1 MFSDLTTAR
10 VFNCILFYVT
20 PFFITIWYECS
31 YIVHNIVHFL
41 GSQRFSAYLNLLYKE
56 LNSHVQLCW
65 FCMIVQNE
73 RQRDVFIIEA
83 VVTTPEDRHVVKTS
97 KVRCS
102 GDALPSLAGTFTFL
116 LRADMPGT
124 FHINFRFKSLGQI
137 GNCGFDEVLV
147 DEIKTFVVTHYQ
159 NKNLSDYC
167 DGHFVPAVEVPL
179 AKKQLVGECFH
190 K

>member
-1 MFSDLTTAR
+1 
-10 VFNCILFYVT
+10 
-20 PFFITIWYECS
+20 
-31 YIVHNIVHFL
+31 
-41 GSQRFSAYLNLLYKE
+41 
-56 LNSHVQLCW
+56 
-65 FCMIVQNE
+65 MIVQNE

-83 VVTTPEDRHVVKTS
+83 VVTTPQDRLVVQTS

-116 LRADMPGT
+116 LPADIPGT
-124 FHINFRFKSLGQI
+124 FHINFKFKSLD
-137 GNCGFDEVLV
+137 GFDEVLV

-167 DGHFVPAVEVPL
+167 DGHFVPAVEVPF

-190 K
+190 

>member
-1 MFSDLTTAR
+1 MSSDLTTAK

-20 PFFITIWYECS
+20 PLFITICYDCS

-41 GSQRFSAYLNLLYKE
+41 GSQRFGAYLNLLYKE
-56 LNSHVQLCW
+56 LNCHVQQCW

-83 VVTTPEDRHVVKTS
+83 VVTTPQDRHVVQTS

-116 LRADMPGT
+116 LPADIQRT
-124 FHINFRFKSLGQI
+124 FHISFKFKLGQI